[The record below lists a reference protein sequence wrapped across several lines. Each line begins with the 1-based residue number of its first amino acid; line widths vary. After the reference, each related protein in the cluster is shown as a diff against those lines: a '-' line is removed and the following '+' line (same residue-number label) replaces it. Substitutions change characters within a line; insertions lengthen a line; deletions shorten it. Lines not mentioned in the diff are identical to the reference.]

1 MLRTFE
7 EGRVPVGDPGKKVRI
22 SAVQKGTPI
31 MNIQLTDRIK
41 QNAKSFSKGQR
52 LIAKY
57 IEEHYDKVAF
67 MTASKL
73 GSVVGVSEST
83 VVRFATEIGYSGYP
97 ALQMAMQEMIRN
109 RMTSV
114 QRLEMTS
121 ANYPVERLLDA
132 TLDQD
137 IDIIRRTKENISHE
151 DFYRA
156 VDTLVKVKRVYVLGA
171 GSSQAV
177 ASFLYHYFSLV
188 FDSVQL
194 ISANSEAQILQ
205 QMVHIGPEDA
215 IVGISF
221 PRYSKRV
228 AKSVK
233 YASDRGATVVAI
245 TDSPLSPVA
254 EHAKHVLL
262 AKSDMVSFV
271 DSLVGPLAL
280 VNALIV
286 TVAIRKK
293 AEVAKTLR
301 DLETIWDEYG
311 IYEKVEEKP
320 DDK

>member
-1 MLRTFE
+1 
-7 EGRVPVGDPGKKVRI
+7 
-22 SAVQKGTPI
+22 
-31 MNIQLTDRIK
+31 
-41 QNAKSFSKGQR
+41 
-52 LIAKY
+52 
-57 IEEHYDKVAF
+57 AF

-97 ALQMAMQEMIRN
+97 ALQAAMQEMIRN

-137 IDIIRRTKENISHE
+137 IDIIRRTKETISHE
-151 DFYRA
+151 DFYKA
-156 VDTLVKVKRVYVLGA
+156 VDALVPVKRVYVIGA
-171 GSSQAV
+171 GSSLAV
-177 ASFLYHYFSLV
+177 ASFLSHYFSLV

-194 ISANSEAQILQ
+194 IDAASEAQALQ
-205 QMVHIGPEDA
+205 QIVHIGEEDA

-228 AKSVK
+228 AKSLK
-233 YASDRGATVVAI
+233 YASDRGSTVIAI
-245 TDSPLSPVA
+245 TDSPLSPLAQHA
-254 EHAKHVLL
+254 EHVLL

-280 VNALIV
+280 INALIV
-286 TVAIRKK
+286 TVAIRRKDK
-293 AEVAKTLR
+293 VARNLR
-301 DLETIWDEYG
+301 DLESIWDEYG
-311 IYEKVEEKP
+311 VYEKVE
-320 DDK
+320 DKSHDK